1 MLKKIIAGVLST
13 TFVLS
18 SVMFNQ
24 VIDVPEKLNASAMY
38 IDSDFDNLEC
48 AGVTKSDFYENIFNY
63 EMIIESHATLKMA
76 DFFEASI
83 LPDTLKYDNVKEIEQ
98 LGKNIISFVTSYD
111 YVFIYGYGDM
121 YNFNASPFENVGN
134 IKEVYF
140 YDANPDSNKYITSIG
155 SYLFAEAKK
164 LETFYLTCNAKSD
177 GDKITS
183 IGNHAFYNCEN
194 LKHNRRSYKD
204 TRKSFYIPIHTTY
217 IGDYAFYNC
226 KSANIIG
233 TFSSCIVEIGE
244 YAFSHCE
251 KLSSVKLYNNVKTI
265 KDHAFEY
272 CNNITSVDLDDY
284 DGVRNIGNDV
294 FSHCDSIGDLEL
306 PSLSN
311 QYLTLLKSIPD
322 TLYIIRITGGTNV
335 PSNAFFGRIA
345 LQNIV
350 LNDTITNI
358 GNNAFDGCSNLN
370 YISLYYNNNYITDN
384 EFWNTILI
392 GTGNTPLYDAL
403 AKRSIEVNSKITKQ
417 PTDVIV
423 PYGELVSYIVEAKG
437 DGLTYQ
443 WQYSYDNG
451 ITWKNTSA
459 ASGKTANLKFLLEG
473 SNKSRLYRCKI
484 TDRYG
489 KDITSNSVSLTVIHP
504 LEITSQPADV
514 TVSSGEYVSYTVN
527 ATGDKLTYQWQ
538 YSYDNGETWKD
549 TSAATGKTANL
560 NFYLNGSKK
569 NRLYRCMITDQ
580 YGQTKFSN
588 SAKLI
593 VITK

>member
-1 MLKKIIAGVLST
+1 MFAGA
-13 TFVLS
+13 
-18 SVMFNQ
+18 
-24 VIDVPEKLNASAMY
+24 EKLEGLYFGCN
-38 IDSDFDNLEC
+38 
-48 AGVTKSDFYENIFNY
+48 TKTTNK
-63 EMIIESHATLKMA
+63 ESKLTR
-76 DFFEASI
+76 
-83 LPDTLKYDNVKEIEQ
+83 
-98 LGKNIISFVTSYD
+98 
-111 YVFIYGYGDM
+111 
-121 YNFNASPFENVGN
+121 
-134 IKEVYF
+134 
-140 YDANPDSNKYITSIG
+140 IG
-155 SYLFAEAKK
+155 S
-164 LETFYLTCNAKSD
+164 
-177 GDKITS
+177 
-183 IGNHAFYNCEN
+183 HAFYNCKN
-194 LKHNRRSYKD
+194 LDYIRRFRD
-204 TRKSFYIPIHTTY
+204 TIRTHGISLPKCLTS
-217 IGDYAFYNC
+217 IG
-226 KSANIIG
+226 S
-233 TFSSCIVEIGE
+233 

-251 KLSSVKLYNNVKTI
+251 KLPTMSTYAKEIGEY
-265 KDHAFEY
+265 AFESSFLHY
-272 CNNITSVDLDDY
+272 VTFNNDIINLGKGILSNCNY
-284 DGVRNIGNDV
+284 VRT
-294 FSHCDSIGDLEL
+294 LRL
-306 PSLSN
+306 KSLSGN
-311 QYLTLLKSIPD
+311 NMSVLKSIPD
-322 TLYIIRITGGTNV
+322 TIKDIYVSEGTEI
-335 PSNAFFGRIA
+335 PDNAFYGRTA
-345 LQNIV
+345 LQSVSLTESINKV
-350 LNDTITNI
+350 GD
-358 GNNAFDGCSNLN
+358 NAFAGCSNLN
-370 YISLYYNNNYITDN
+370 HVSVSYNNYNSDN

-423 PYGELVSYIVEAKG
+423 PYGELVSYSVEAKG

-580 YGQTKFSN
+580 YGQTKFSS
-588 SAKLI
+588 SAKLL